1 VFAIVDISL
10 GEPRI
15 YGLESRLAFEELR
28 RRAEEKK
35 TGALG
40 SGIGGLLQRPKA
52 EDVQLVASQ
61 RRVEPLW
68 HVACTAHY
76 VYDRTRLYS
85 VPASASDVRSV
96 TLLGSDFPVVP
107 SGKGAAAF
115 GVEVLEHCV
124 DDVRDELYVDGVTGS
139 PLANGPAT
147 IAGTRTEVT
156 DPNELAADETIVIAP
171 EQRASA
177 IVRQLLAR
185 LLKPLQADT
194 VFEESLAVEALEL
207 FYRPIWAFEFRL
219 AAKDRSGVVEV
230 DALTGDVR
238 TATSLKVSQLTR
250 MVSREALFDIGADTV
265 GLIVPGGSIAVKL
278 ARVAIDRS
286 Y

>member
-1 VFAIVDISL
+1 MDISL

-15 YGLESRLAFEELR
+15 FGLEARVPFEEAR
-28 RRAEEKK
+28 RKAEEKRAA
-35 TGALG
+35 ALG
-40 SGIGGLLQRPKA
+40 SGIGGLLQRPRA
-52 EDVQLVASQ
+52 EDVVLVASQ

-76 VYDRTRLYS
+76 VYDRARLYT
-85 VPASASDVRSV
+85 VPASAGDVRSV
-96 TLLGSDFPVVP
+96 TLLGADHPVVP
-107 SGKGAAAF
+107 SGKGPASFAI
-115 GVEVLEHCV
+115 EVLEHCTE
-124 DDVRDELYVDGVTGS
+124 DVRDELFADGVSGATVG
-139 PLANGPAT
+139 NGQA
-147 IAGTRTEVT
+147 IVAGPRTEVA
-156 DPNELAADETIVIAP
+156 DPAALAADETIVIAP

-207 FYRPIWAFEFRL
+207 FYRPTWAFEYHL
-219 AAKDRSGVVEV
+219 PAKNRRGVVEV
-230 DALTGDVR
+230 DALTGETR
-238 TATSLKVSQLTR
+238 TANALQVRQLTR
-250 MVSREALFDIGADTV
+250 MVSKDALFDIGADTV

-278 ARVAIDRS
+278 ARIAVDRG

>member
-1 VFAIVDISL
+1 MDISL

-15 YGLESRLAFEELR
+15 FGLEPRLPFEELR

-35 TGALG
+35 TGSLG

-52 EDVQLVASQ
+52 EDVVLATSQ
-61 RRVEPLW
+61 RRVEPFW

-76 VYDRTRLYS
+76 VYDRTRLYT
-85 VPASASDVRSV
+85 VPASAGDVRSV
-96 TLLGSDFPVVP
+96 TLLGTDYPVVP
-107 SGKGAAAF
+107 SGKGPAAF
-115 GVEVLEHCV
+115 GVEVLEHCTE
-124 DDVRDELYVDGVTGS
+124 DIRDELFVDGVSGTAIG
-139 PLANGPAT
+139 NGPALL
-147 IAGTRTEVT
+147 AGTRTEVP
-156 DPNELAADETIVIAP
+156 DPSALAADETLVIAP

-207 FYRPIWAFEFRL
+207 YYRPIWAFEFHL
-219 AAKDRSGVVEV
+219 PAKDKRGVVEV
-230 DALTGDVR
+230 DALTGETR
-238 TATSLKVSQLTR
+238 TAGALHVRQLTR
-250 MVSREALFDIGADTV
+250 MVSKDALFDIGADTV

-278 ARVAIDRS
+278 ARVAIDRG

>member
-1 VFAIVDISL
+1 VDISL

-15 YGLESRLAFEELR
+15 FGLEPRFPLEELR
-28 RRAEEKK
+28 RRAEDKK

-40 SGIGGLLQRPKA
+40 SGLGGLLQRPKA
-52 EDVQLVASQ
+52 EDVLLVASQ
-61 RRVEPLW
+61 RRVEPVW

-85 VPASASDVRSV
+85 VPASADDVRSV
-96 TLLGSDFPVVP
+96 TLLGSEFPAIP
-107 SGKGAAAF
+107 SGKGPAAF
-115 GVEVLEHCV
+115 AVEALEHCTQ
-124 DDVRDELYVDGVTGS
+124 DIRDELFVDGVSGAT
-139 PLANGPAT
+139 LANGPALV
-147 IAGTRTEVT
+147 AGARTEVA
-156 DPNELAADETIVIAP
+156 DPTALAADETLVIAP

-177 IVRQLLAR
+177 IVRQLLSR

-207 FYRPIWAFEFRL
+207 YYRPVWAFEFHL
-219 AAKDRSGVVEV
+219 PAKDRRGVVEV
-230 DALTGDVR
+230 DALTGDTR
-238 TATSLKVSQLTR
+238 TAGALQVRQLTR
-250 MVSREALFDIGADTV
+250 MVSRDALFDIGADTV

-278 ARVAIDRS
+278 ARVAIDRT

>member
-1 VFAIVDISL
+1 MFAIVDISL

-15 YGLESRLAFEELR
+15 YGLEPRLPFEELR
-28 RRAEEKK
+28 RRAEDKR
-35 TGALG
+35 TSALG
-40 SGIGGLLQRPKA
+40 TGIGGLLQRPKA
-52 EDVQLVASQ
+52 EDVTLVASQ

-76 VYDRTRLYS
+76 VYDRTRLYT

-96 TLLGSDFPVVP
+96 TLLGSDFGVVP
-107 SGKGAAAF
+107 SGKGASSF

-124 DDVRDELYVDGVTGS
+124 EDVRDELFVDGVTGS
-139 PLANGPAT
+139 PVGNGPAVVT
-147 IAGTRTEVT
+147 GVRTEVA
-156 DPNELAADETIVIAP
+156 DPHDLAADETIVIAP

-177 IVRQLLAR
+177 IVRQLLAK

-207 FYRPIWAFEFRL
+207 FYRPVWAFEFHL
-219 AAKDRSGVVEV
+219 ASKDRRGVVEV
-230 DALTGDVR
+230 DALTGDAR
-238 TATSLKVSQLTR
+238 TATSLKVAQLTR